1 MKLPFN
7 KSIVKYFS
15 CFSVILMIIGI
26 FACKKTDENK
36 ENFLAVVGEKKIT
49 LEEFHLFYEL
59 DPNFGIDS
67 TGINALRDELK
78 KYIDRYVA
86 KEKAEKD
93 NLWEDP
99 IYKKALDWEIN
110 QIQLR
115 QLYREVVETP
125 IRISEEEIREEFI
138 KQSIQ
143 VNIRHLYSDNLDQA
157 TEWYKALQR
166 GESFEY
172 LAAESFTDTL
182 LANNGGDLG
191 WLSLSDFDDN
201 LAREISFLSANEI
214 SKPAKSKWGYHVI
227 QLLDRNDQVIINE
240 DDLNRE
246 KISIERRIKQK
257 KQRELSSRFIK
268 SYLGRINPQPDP
280 AIFRQLLHV
289 LVPVNEREKKD
300 YDHKITF
307 TGFYINKA
315 ENQLANSLEE
325 PLVKYSGGYITLV
338 EYLNSLKR
346 MPVGNRPRFQNA
358 RQFSNQIGI
367 WVRDKLLLQKAEEY
381 NFLENEQVLAEID
394 DFQAEQS
401 YYYYLNIELE
411 QITVPEKINQ
421 YFESKYRSEFV
432 KIHRK
437 LSHFHT
443 LQEWKWWEAERR
455 LQQNLKKDSPAIWI
469 NDIKLKEE
477 NAHIDWHNRIRM
489 FMVRKPS

>member
-26 FACKKTDENK
+26 FACEKTDK
-36 ENFLAVVGEKKIT
+36 YLLAVVSEKKIT
-49 LEEFHLFYEL
+49 LEEFRLFYEL

-99 IYKKALDWEIN
+99 TYKKALDWEIN

-157 TEWYKALQR
+157 TKWYKTLQR
-166 GESFEY
+166 GESFEN

-201 LAREISFLSANEI
+201 LAREISLLSANEI
-214 SKPAKSKWGYHVI
+214 SKQGNFVI
-227 QLLDRNDQVIINE
+227 KCQ
-240 DDLNRE
+240 
-246 KISIERRIKQK
+246 
-257 KQRELSSRFIK
+257 
-268 SYLGRINPQPDP
+268 
-280 AIFRQLLHV
+280 
-289 LVPVNEREKKD
+289 
-300 YDHKITF
+300 
-307 TGFYINKA
+307 
-315 ENQLANSLEE
+315 
-325 PLVKYSGGYITLV
+325 
-338 EYLNSLKR
+338 
-346 MPVGNRPRFQNA
+346 
-358 RQFSNQIGI
+358 
-367 WVRDKLLLQKAEEY
+367 
-381 NFLENEQVLAEID
+381 
-394 DFQAEQS
+394 
-401 YYYYLNIELE
+401 
-411 QITVPEKINQ
+411 
-421 YFESKYRSEFV
+421 
-432 KIHRK
+432 
-437 LSHFHT
+437 
-443 LQEWKWWEAERR
+443 
-455 LQQNLKKDSPAIWI
+455 
-469 NDIKLKEE
+469 
-477 NAHIDWHNRIRM
+477 
-489 FMVRKPS
+489 